1 MKIDKIDLKI
11 LEILQKR
18 GRITNALLAQE
29 IGLSPAPTL
38 ERVRKLENGGFIQS
52 FHALVNA
59 EKLGLHII
67 VFIEVKLSYHSNV
80 KIEEFTKTISAID
93 EVVEAYHITGDSD
106 FLLKM
111 YSPSIAEYQKFMVG
125 KLSGLEGIGHIR
137 SKVVLSTIK
146 KDLSMPLDHV
156 PMKSGSNGRS
166 NS

>member
-52 FHALVNA
+52 FHALLKA

-93 EVVEAYHITGDSD
+93 EVVEVDAVHS
-106 FLLKM
+106 
-111 YSPSIAEYQKFMVG
+111 
-125 KLSGLEGIGHIR
+125 
-137 SKVVLSTIK
+137 VV
-146 KDLSMPLDHV
+146 V
-156 PMKSGSNGRS
+156 PHNL
-166 NS
+166 N